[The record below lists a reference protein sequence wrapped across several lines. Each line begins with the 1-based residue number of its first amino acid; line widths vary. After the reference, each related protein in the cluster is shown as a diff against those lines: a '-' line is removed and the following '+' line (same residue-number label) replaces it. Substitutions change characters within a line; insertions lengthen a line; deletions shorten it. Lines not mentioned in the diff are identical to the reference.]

1 MASLKMPP
9 YTVITQKKV
18 WDRVHG
24 VYTSDDAEMEM
35 IYEEQQEKLKELGF
49 KYHDWSHDYKVHFF
63 DSVFF
68 DEETTYMMLYDAV
81 AALASKEGIDLVQ
94 FENGNYGFVAYYNE
108 NENGFEI
115 LEG

>member
-1 MASLKMPP
+1 
-9 YTVITQKKV
+9 
-18 WDRVHG
+18 
-24 VYTSDDAEMEM
+24 
-35 IYEEQQEKLKELGF
+35 
-49 KYHDWSHDYKVHFF
+49 
-63 DSVFF
+63 
-68 DEETTYMMLYDAV
+68 MMLYDAV